1 MVILCFL
8 LVGKVGFEE
17 GTRRGGASWVA
28 KIILFGAVVK
38 GVRGDA
44 SQYMDNTAGVLYEAM
59 PRNTWTILLG
69 GLYEAEPRSTGHVG
83 FCCLI
88 CFFSGIWGG

>member
-8 LVGKVGFEE
+8 LVGFEE

-44 SQYMDNTAGVLYEAM
+44 SQYMDNTDGGIVRGGASQYG
-59 PRNTWTILLG
+59 TTLLG
-69 GLYEAEPRSTGHVG
+69 GLCEAEPRSTGHVG
-83 FCCLI
+83 FC
-88 CFFSGIWGG
+88 

>member
-28 KIILFGAVVK
+28 KIILFRAVVK
-38 GVRGDA
+38 G
-44 SQYMDNTAGVLYEAM
+44 YEAM
-59 PRNTWTILLG
+59 PRNTWTTLMRVLC
-69 GLYEAEPRSTGHVG
+69 EAEPRSTGHVG
-83 FCCLI
+83 LC
-88 CFFSGIWGG
+88 